1 MPTFLETQNPV
12 QSVGIFLSAIAARDN
27 RFIVDE
33 PRAVAWLED
42 IGHLDI
48 ELCKRAV
55 QAHYRNPEKCIYEI
69 KAGHVIA
76 YVNSCAQPVEMC
88 SDHPWSQAKGC
99 SACRSERLELGL
111 EKPLGRSTVPQLTGG
126 KPMPERVRAA
136 IEAFKRP

>member
-1 MPTFLETQNPV
+1 MPSFLETANPV
-12 QSVGIFLSAIAARDN
+12 QSVGVFLSAIAARDN
-27 RFIVDE
+27 RFIVDQ
-33 PRAVAWLED
+33 PRAIAWLED

-76 YVNSCAQPVEMC
+76 YVNSCSPPITMCGEHSWLPASNCGECRAQ
-88 SDHPWSQAKGC
+88 
-99 SACRSERLELGL
+99 RLIDGT
-111 EKPLGRSTVPQLTGG
+111 EKPIGRSTVPKLEGG
-126 KPMPERVRAA
+126 KPPSARVRAA